1 MPSVLSVL
9 RFIFSIAIVIPS
21 SLGRLLKPYI
31 SGSDCSAC
39 TSDVFV
45 YAWLISGA
53 LNWRT

>member
-9 RFIFSIAIVIPS
+9 RFIFIIAIVSPS

-31 SGSDCSAC
+31 SASDCSAC

-45 YAWLISGA
+45 YAWLFSEA
-53 LNWRT
+53 LNWKT